1 MKIYII
7 LLFSLPI
14 CVPFHIR
21 IYKNKGSYLH
31 SIQATFNAPSSI
43 HSNHYARHDLNKQ
56 TFDMIYLHVS
66 SFPNT
71 PHKHH
76 AILPSS
82 SYVPITHEINQTSYL
97 NPISEM
103 DYGYKKIAQ
112 LGYVK
117 GHVLR
122 LHLHLK
128 YHFLLLHSI
137 ILPPDPPFLV
147 LYKTYTFHIFKR
159 SAFIKSL

>member
-7 LLFSLPI
+7 LLFSLRI
-14 CVPFHIR
+14 YVPFHIR

-66 SFPNT
+66 SFPNI

-82 SYVPITHEINQTSYL
+82 SYVPITPEIPQTSYL

-103 DYGYKKIAQ
+103 DYGYKKIIQ
-112 LGYVK
+112 LECVR
-117 GHVLR
+117 GHV
-122 LHLHLK
+122 LHLHLHQVC
-128 YHFLLLHSI
+128 HFLLLHSI
-137 ILPPDPPFLV
+137 ILPPNPPFLV
-147 LYKTYTFHIFKR
+147 LYKMYTFHIFKR

>member
-7 LLFSLPI
+7 LLFSLRI
-14 CVPFHIR
+14 FVPFHIR

-31 SIQATFNAPSSI
+31 SILTAFNAPSST

-66 SFPNT
+66 SFPNI

-76 AILPSS
+76 AILPSP
-82 SYVPITHEINQTSYL
+82 SYVPITPEIPQMSYL

-112 LGYVK
+112 LRYVV

-122 LHLHLK
+122 LHLHLIC
-128 YHFLLLHSI
+128 HFLLLHSI
-137 ILPPDPPFLV
+137 ILLLNLPFLF